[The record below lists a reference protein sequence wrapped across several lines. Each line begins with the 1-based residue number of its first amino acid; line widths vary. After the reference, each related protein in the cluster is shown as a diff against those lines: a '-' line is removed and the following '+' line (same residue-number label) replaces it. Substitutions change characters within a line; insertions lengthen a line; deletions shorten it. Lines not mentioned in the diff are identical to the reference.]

1 MIANMR
7 SKQKGF
13 SVIEVLIVL
22 VLIGILIQMLAP
34 VLGSYIVRSNR
45 SDAIKSLSAMQ
56 IAQEKWRLNSTSYG
70 TLAQIWTTGATNSL
84 SKLYDMTV
92 TVNTTNAYTL
102 VANAPAGY
110 AQNADDSCTTMTI
123 TYANGT
129 STQTPTTC
137 WQ

>member
-1 MIANMR
+1 MN
-7 SKQKGF
+7 KCKGF
-13 SVIEVLIVL
+13 SIIEILIVLIVL
-22 VLIGILIQMLAP
+22 AILIVMLTPA
-34 VLGSYIVRSNR
+34 LQFYIVRSNR

-84 SKLYDMTV
+84 SGLYDMTV

-102 VANAPAGY
+102 VANAPSGY
-110 AQNADDSCTTMTI
+110 AQNADTGCTTMTI

-129 STQTPTTC
+129 STQTPAAC